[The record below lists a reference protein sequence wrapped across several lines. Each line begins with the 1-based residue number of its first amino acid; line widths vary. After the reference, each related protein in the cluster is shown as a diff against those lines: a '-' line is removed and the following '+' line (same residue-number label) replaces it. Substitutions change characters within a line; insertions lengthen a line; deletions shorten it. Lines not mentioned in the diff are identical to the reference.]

1 MQRNKNFKRKQILRE
16 GRNQGKIGKKP
27 TSCEFA
33 LVGAFLIV
41 ILLLGGHF
49 VTHFASTNEEQGPYK
64 IKASHIFESQFKV
77 VDALVTEI
85 IILQMAYE
93 NDPFRIFI
101 KSGLTPIQDRLS
113 SLRAQLQQYEK
124 MHDKIPGGPENF
136 IATSFAQLDE
146 VQEELEGLESVL
158 SGFIVAQRN
167 QTDELEEA
175 LYDFVQILQ
184 NTEAIDSLRSEGI
197 DVTTWNSALYLIDH
211 QYNHVSNPNE
221 NTDLLL
227 RDLINLRDLLI
238 FYTNGFKTRE
248 DMNLFYLSEYNTVL
262 EMKQEQGGGEI
273 LLVDESDIDDRV
285 FLDNI
290 KTQDPTFYEA
300 LTASEDGKR
309 ARKPWDDFVKDRQ
322 KLNDQDEIMKNSS
335 SYVTEGFIK
344 IWQYEN
350 MLTHTPRVDEFLDL
364 KIMMENDIDDLK
376 ARLGSLRYKFVK
388 LKPEKNQFHGEIF
401 GFCVL

>member
-1 MQRNKNFKRKQILRE
+1 
-16 GRNQGKIGKKP
+16 
-27 TSCEFA
+27 
-33 LVGAFLIV
+33 
-41 ILLLGGHF
+41 
-49 VTHFASTNEEQGPYK
+49 
-64 IKASHIFESQFKV
+64 
-77 VDALVTEI
+77 
-85 IILQMAYE
+85 
-93 NDPFRIFI
+93 
-101 KSGLTPIQDRLS
+101 
-113 SLRAQLQQYEK
+113 
-124 MHDKIPGGPENF
+124 
-136 IATSFAQLDE
+136 
-146 VQEELEGLESVL
+146 
-158 SGFIVAQRN
+158 
-167 QTDELEEA
+167 
-175 LYDFVQILQ
+175 
-184 NTEAIDSLRSEGI
+184 
-197 DVTTWNSALYLIDH
+197 
-211 QYNHVSNPNE
+211 
-221 NTDLLL
+221 
-227 RDLINLRDLLI
+227 
-238 FYTNGFKTRE
+238 
-248 DMNLFYLSEYNTVL
+248 MNLFYLSEYNTVL

-388 LKPEKNQFHGEIF
+388 LKPEKNQFHGEVNIQTKMRYVSF
-401 GFCVL
+401 IT